1 MYLVTTK
8 SLEDHVSKTQQLAMM
23 LRLSSEL
30 HMHGHTF
37 AHRDIRTHEI
47 HRHTTCTHSYYYHL
61 LGFTNN
67 IAQEATQEFSSA
79 GRNAN
84 IAQEKAVRGSRR
96 HLQGAARDVPV
107 LILLFT
113 SLSRYL
119 QQWIRL
125 TWL

>member
-1 MYLVTTK
+1 
-8 SLEDHVSKTQQLAMM
+8 MM

-37 AHRDIRTHEI
+37 AHRDIRTHKI
-47 HRHTTCTHSYYYHL
+47 HCHTACPHSYYYHL
-61 LGFTNN
+61 LDFTNN
-67 IAQEATQEFSSA
+67 IAQEGTQEFSSA
-79 GRNAN
+79 GINAI

-107 LILLFT
+107 LRLLFT
-113 SLSRYL
+113 SLPQYL

-125 TWL
+125 MWL